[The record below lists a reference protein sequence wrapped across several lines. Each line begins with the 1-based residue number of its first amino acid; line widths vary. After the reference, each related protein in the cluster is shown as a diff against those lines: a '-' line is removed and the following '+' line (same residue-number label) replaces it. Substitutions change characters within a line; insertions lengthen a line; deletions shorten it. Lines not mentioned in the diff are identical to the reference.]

1 MRALREAFCAN
12 FSAGLEAGAA
22 VCVFQRGVEVADFF
36 GGFADAAGEREWR
49 RNTPVLVWSATKA
62 PASACLLHALQ
73 ERGAGPDL
81 RVADVWPEF
90 AGAGKDRVTVRQVM
104 SHCAGLCALDG
115 PVPEMMDRE
124 AVVGAIE
131 AQRPL
136 VPVGEG
142 PAYSP
147 RVFGFFL
154 DEMVRRLSGGEP
166 LGDYWRRVFAGP
178 MGLDFWI
185 GVPDEEQSRI
195 ADVIAPNAPAGGE
208 EDKGFLRAFADAR
221 SLARRAFS
229 SPKGLGAISAMN
241 QAEVRGACLPAMGG
255 IGTAR
260 ALAEFHAMLAA
271 GGEWG
276 GRVFFKPETM
286 AWITRRCVDGF
297 DLVLRR
303 PMAFSCGFSLDP
315 LDGEGR
321 KLRESFGP
329 AVGAFGH
336 AGAGG
341 SVAFADP
348 ENGISFAYVMNRMEA
363 GVLPGAR
370 CRALVDA
377 VYGELGRAQRPA
389 GSPAS

>member
-1 MRALREAFCAN
+1 MRALREAFAAN

-22 VCVFQRGVEVADFF
+22 VCVYHRGVEVADFF
-36 GGFADAAGEREWR
+36 GGFADAAGGREWKR
-49 RNTPVLVWSATKA
+49 DTPVLVWSATKA

-90 AGAGKDRVTVRQVM
+90 AGGGKGRVTVRQVM
-104 SHCAGLCALDG
+104 SHCAGLCALDE
-115 PVPEMMDRE
+115 PVPEMMDRG

-154 DEMVRRLSGGEP
+154 DEMVRRLSGGEA

-195 ADVIAPNAPAGGE
+195 ADVIAPKAPASGE
-208 EDKGFLRAFADAR
+208 EDKEFLRAFADPD
-221 SLARRAFS
+221 SLSRRAFS

-241 QAEVRGACLPAMGG
+241 NPEVRKACLPAMGG
-255 IGTAR
+255 IGTAA
-260 ALAEFHAMLAA
+260 ALAKFHSMLAA
-271 GGEWG
+271 GGEWN
-276 GRVFFKPETM
+276 GRRFFGSETM
-286 AWITRRCVDGF
+286 GWIAERVVDGF
-297 DLVLRR
+297 DEVLQRR
-303 PMAFSCGFSLDP
+303 MAFSCGFSLDP
-315 LDGEGR
+315 LDGDGS

-329 AVGAFGH
+329 EAGAFGH

-348 ENGISFAYVMNRMEA
+348 QNEIGFAYVMNRMEG
-363 GVLPGAR
+363 GVLPGER
-370 CRALVDA
+370 CRSLVRA
-377 VYGELGRAQRPA
+377 VYRELGV
-389 GSPAS
+389 